1 MMMVDLTWEHE
12 GAVPGLKDRRL
23 SRHQWMR
30 PASDLEEGCL
40 VTVLQAK
47 YPQGGGLGKCGD
59 PSVSGHEENVN
70 TVWQMEEGL
79 VTNKSL
85 LFVKNH

>member
-1 MMMVDLTWEHE
+1 MVDLTWEHE
-12 GAVPGLKDRRL
+12 GPVPGLKDRRL

-70 TVWQMEEGL
+70 TVWQMEE
-79 VTNKSL
+79 VWSQRSQKTKVCSL
-85 LFVKNH
+85 